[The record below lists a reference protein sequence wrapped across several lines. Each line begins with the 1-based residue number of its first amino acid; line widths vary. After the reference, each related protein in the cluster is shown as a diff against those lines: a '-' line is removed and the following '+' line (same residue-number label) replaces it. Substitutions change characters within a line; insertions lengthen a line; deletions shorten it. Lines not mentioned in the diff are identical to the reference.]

1 MVTFFFGLMP
11 SEEYKYQSLTE
22 KIIGCAMKVHRFFG
36 AGFPEIVY
44 KRALII
50 ELRKLG
56 IACAREV
63 EKDIIYDNQVI
74 YKRRLDLLIE
84 EVVLVELKAL
94 KEVDKSEMV
103 QTLNYLR
110 VFNIEVGLLL
120 NFGASSLFFKRYIHT
135 IKE

>member
-1 MVTFFFGLMP
+1 MVTFFFKLMP
-11 SEEYKYQSLTE
+11 SGEYKYQDLTE
-22 KIIGCAMKVHRFFG
+22 KVIGCAMKVHRYFG

-56 IACAREV
+56 ITCIQEL
-63 EKDIIYDNQVI
+63 EKDVIYDNQVI
-74 YKRRLDLLIE
+74 YKRRLDLLVQ

-103 QTLNYLR
+103 QILNYLR
-110 VFNIEVGLLL
+110 VFSIEVGLLL
-120 NFGASSLFFKRYIHT
+120 NFGAPSLFFKRYIHT